1 MRASEWSHASEWMHE
16 QQQSDGA
23 AAHASVHHHSPS
35 GDGAPAAHTS
45 VHHDSP
51 WASWSALHTV
61 RRLGR
66 QVPSLLDELMAMD
79 VEEMA
84 HVNQLYAELTTH
96 TAYLTE
102 SGGAPGKARATLRF
116 ALEVAYVAHRGQ
128 KRRSGEAF
136 IIHPVAVACIL
147 AQSKMD
153 LCSLTAGLL
162 HDTVEDT
169 VLTFDDVAALF
180 GHEVRQIV
188 EGETKVSKL
197 PKVVRAQ
204 LGEEGN
210 GDTSQSGARRESHE
224 SPSQSSRD
232 KQAENL
238 RSMFIAMADDWRIV
252 VVKLADRLH
261 NMRTLQYMPPHKRVA
276 IARETLEIF
285 APLAHRLGMWQFKT
299 ELADLSFAYLFPEE
313 HEQLKVY
320 IESKAMGYRAAM
332 KDAGKRIRTLL
343 AEDEWLTVHGR
354 VAHVA
359 IEGRTKSIHSTWRK
373 MQRRDC
379 RVEAVHDLLALRIVL
394 DLDESVTGAG
404 EPAAGGGT
412 ALEQD
417 AAAIC
422 YHVLSRVHGCW
433 TPMPRTIKDYISSP
447 KPNGYASL
455 HTTVLIGSGAGA
467 HEEGAQ
473 PLEIQIRTSSMHAI
487 AEHGAAAHWSYSGDG
502 ASLPWRTAI
511 RAWEAEH
518 QCAHEF
524 MQLVRKELLSSRVF
538 IFTEGGRILD
548 LALGATL
555 ADAAAV
561 LGVDS
566 MDTDAGG
573 GEGHYICSHNMCL
586 AADLDTPL
594 SNGDIVCFD
603 SHAAAALT
611 DVSAPAP
618 AMPTRRGEGGAH
630 GALASAPSDAATRAP
645 LGRPQRRSRTSGSHD
660 AVQLLDGCLLDEMRW
675 TVCAHCLPLPG
686 DALVCTLRTAST
698 GVSHGLVHRASAIGS
713 HMSRCKL
720 LRKQLAD
727 GSQLLSG
734 GESMCEL
741 VEGAFEAGRSLTT
754 CLVVVLRNQ
763 PHALLA
769 VTATVTGASLAILD
783 VASRI
788 SSAEEATGAFQ
799 FRVQL
804 SSLKQLDAL
813 TAALDDLPQVL
824 SVQRTTLEM
833 LVEESTN
840 AFWRNAYDGAGHA
853 GV

>member
-1 MRASEWSHASEWMHE
+1 MRCVVGRSPHV
-16 QQQSDGA
+16 A
-23 AAHASVHHHSPS
+23 ARKL
-35 GDGAPAAHTS
+35 APARQPPAHTCQS
-45 VHHDSP
+45 RPHAP
-51 WASWSALHTV
+51 T
-61 RRLGR
+61 RR
-66 QVPSLLDELMAMD
+66 P
-79 VEEMA
+79 
-84 HVNQLYAELTTH
+84 Y
-96 TAYLTE
+96 
-102 SGGAPGKARATLRF
+102 
-116 ALEVAYVAHRGQ
+116 
-128 KRRSGEAF
+128 
-136 IIHPVAVACIL
+136 
-147 AQSKMD
+147 
-153 LCSLTAGLL
+153 CSLTRVHPHSLAP
-162 HDTVEDT
+162 HPPRSH
-169 VLTFDDVAALF
+169 LT
-180 GHEVRQIV
+180 
-188 EGETKVSKL
+188 TY
-197 PKVVRAQ
+197 
-204 LGEEGN
+204 
-210 GDTSQSGARRESHE
+210 
-224 SPSQSSRD
+224 SPS
-232 KQAENL
+232 L
-238 RSMFIAMADDWRIV
+238 RP
-252 VVKLADRLH
+252 L
-261 NMRTLQYMPPHKRVA
+261 P
-276 IARETLEIF
+276 
-285 APLAHRLGMWQFKT
+285 PLA
-299 ELADLSFAYLFPEE
+299 A
-313 HEQLKVY
+313 
-320 IESKAMGYRAAM
+320 
-332 KDAGKRIRTLL
+332 
-343 AEDEWLTVHGR
+343 
-354 VAHVA
+354 
-359 IEGRTKSIHSTWRK
+359 
-373 MQRRDC
+373 
-379 RVEAVHDLLALRIVL
+379 
-394 DLDESVTGAG
+394 
-404 EPAAGGGT
+404 
-412 ALEQD
+412 
-417 AAAIC
+417 
-422 YHVLSRVHGCW
+422 
-433 TPMPRTIKDYISSP
+433 
-447 KPNGYASL
+447 ASL
-455 HTTVLIGSGAGA
+455 
-467 HEEGAQ
+467 
-473 PLEIQIRTSSMHAI
+473 TSLRARPS
-487 AEHGAAAHWSYSGDG
+487 
-502 ASLPWRTAI
+502 AST
-511 RAWEAEH
+511 
-518 QCAHEF
+518 AHEF